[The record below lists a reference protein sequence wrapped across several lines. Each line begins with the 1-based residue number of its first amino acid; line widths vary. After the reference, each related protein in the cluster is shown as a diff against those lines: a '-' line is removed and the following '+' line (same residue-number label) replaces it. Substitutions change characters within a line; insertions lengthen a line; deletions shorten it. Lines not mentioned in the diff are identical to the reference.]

1 MKKCLLDECQN
12 LTDNPKFCSLSCG
25 SKHQARVSPREKVSR
40 IRVCIREG
48 CDTEFNAIDPT
59 KKYCSRS
66 CAAKVNNALR
76 LSRRA
81 RKVCLRCSGEI
92 EGSGKVYCSS
102 VCSAKHKT
110 ESKVGQWI
118 SGEWDGTVGAGLSTV
133 IRNYLIDQA
142 GHRCTMPTCAVPG
155 GFAEVNPITGKV
167 PLEID
172 HVDGDC
178 YNNRPENLVVL
189 CPNCHSLTPTFRAL
203 NKASGRKYR
212 AKYSK

>member
-1 MKKCLLDECQN
+1 
-12 LTDNPKFCSLSCG
+12 
-25 SKHQARVSPREKVSR
+25 
-40 IRVCIREG
+40 
-48 CDTEFNAIDPT
+48 
-59 KKYCSRS
+59 
-66 CAAKVNNALR
+66 
-76 LSRRA
+76 
-81 RKVCLRCSGEI
+81 
-92 EGSGKVYCSS
+92 
-102 VCSAKHKT
+102 
-110 ESKVGQWI
+110 
-118 SGEWDGTVGAGLSTV
+118 
-133 IRNYLIDQA
+133 
-142 GHRCTMPTCAVPG
+142 MPTCAVPG